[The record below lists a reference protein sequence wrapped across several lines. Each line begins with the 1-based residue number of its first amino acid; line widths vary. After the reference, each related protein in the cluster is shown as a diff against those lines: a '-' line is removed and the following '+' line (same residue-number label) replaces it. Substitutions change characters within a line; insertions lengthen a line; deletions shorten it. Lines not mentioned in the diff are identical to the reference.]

1 MDHFAP
7 AHDDFVIAASR
18 QPTASRDAAYLPDYE
33 AIADAERADAEA
45 FRLA

>member
-7 AHDDFVIAASR
+7 GFEDFMLAAAR
-18 QPTASRDAAYLPDYE
+18 QPTASHDCAYLPDYE